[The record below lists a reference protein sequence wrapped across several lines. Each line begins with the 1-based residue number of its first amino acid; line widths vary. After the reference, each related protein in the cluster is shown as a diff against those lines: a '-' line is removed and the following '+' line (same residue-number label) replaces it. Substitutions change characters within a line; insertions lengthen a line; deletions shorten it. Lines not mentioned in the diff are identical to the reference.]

1 MTAIEWMKRSLE
13 KRTVKKLKGQGK
25 GFVHT
30 EVLKKND
37 INREKIVSYKFQPW
51 VKRRLL
57 GSSMNEDEVIYPEE

>member
-37 INREKIVSYKFQPW
+37 INREKVVSYKF
-51 VKRRLL
+51 
-57 GSSMNEDEVIYPEE
+57 